1 VTGYKKFSPFLI
13 VVLFTANLHAQ
24 TSGLKFLSDVQSPTN
39 GGKIII
45 SQSDNISRLVDR
57 HLYEESKKKGIVGYR
72 IRVFSNSGA
81 LARKE
86 GEGIMAAFLQKYE
99 DIKTYFNF
107 DSPFYRLYVGD
118 FRSRSEAM
126 KYLKKIE
133 KDYPDAFIV
142 RSKINY
148 PSL

>member
-1 VTGYKKFSPFLI
+1 VTGYKRLLPFIIISLLTSNLYAQISGIKFI
-13 VVLFTANLHAQ
+13 Q
-24 TSGLKFLSDVQSPTN
+24 DVQSPIN
-39 GGKIII
+39 GGKLTIVQNDEIA
-45 SQSDNISRLVDR
+45 RLIDR

-72 IRVFSNSGA
+72 IRVFSNSGSI
-81 LARKE
+81 ARKE
-86 GEGIMAAFLQKYE
+86 GEGKMAEFIQKYE

-118 FRSRSEAM
+118 FRTRSEAM

-133 KDYPDAFIV
+133 PDFPDAFIV

>member
-1 VTGYKKFSPFLI
+1 MIFA
-13 VVLFTANLHAQ
+13 TANLYAQ
-24 TSGLKFLSDVQSPTN
+24 ISGTKFLHDIQSPVNENKITIVQSED
-39 GGKIII
+39 IV
-45 SQSDNISRLVDR
+45 RLVDR
-57 HLYEESKKKGIVGYR
+57 HLYEEGKKKGIVGYR
-72 IRVFSNSGA
+72 IRVFSNSGS

-86 GEGIMAAFLQKYE
+86 GEDTMAGFMQRYD

-118 FRSRSEAM
+118 FRTRSEAI

-133 KDYPDAFIV
+133 QNYPDAFIV

-148 PSL
+148 PAL

>member
-1 VTGYKKFSPFLI
+1 VTGYKRLLPLIFIFLI
-13 VVLFTANLHAQ
+13 AGNLCAQ
-24 TSGLKFLSDVQSPTN
+24 ISGAKFIQDVQSPVNSGSVTILQN
-39 GGKIII
+39 DEIA
-45 SQSDNISRLVDR
+45 RLVDR

-72 IRVFSNSGA
+72 IRVFSNSGS

-86 GEGIMAAFLQKYE
+86 GEGVMSEFIQKYD

-118 FRSRSEAM
+118 FRTRSEAM
-126 KYLKKIE
+126 KCLKKIE
-133 KDYPDAFIV
+133 HDFPDAFIV

>member
-1 VTGYKKFSPFLI
+1 VTGNKRLLPFIIVSLLAGNLCAQISGIKFM
-13 VVLFTANLHAQ
+13 Q
-24 TSGLKFLSDVQSPTN
+24 DVQSPTD
-39 GGKIII
+39 GGKLTIIQNDDI
-45 SQSDNISRLVDR
+45 ARLVDR
-57 HLYEESKKKGIVGYR
+57 QISEESKKKGIVGYR
-72 IRVFSNSGA
+72 IRVFSNSGST
-81 LARKE
+81 ARKE
-86 GEGIMAAFLQKYE
+86 GEGIMSEFIQKYE

-118 FRSRSEAM
+118 FRTRSEAM

-133 KDYPDAFIV
+133 QNFPDAFIV

>member
-1 VTGYKKFSPFLI
+1 VTGHKKFIPFLFI
-13 VVLFTANLHAQ
+13 LLATGNLSAQ
-24 TSGLKFLSDVQSPTN
+24 ISGMRFLHDLQLPSN
-39 GGKIII
+39 GGKITII
-45 SQSDNISRLVDR
+45 QSEDISRLTDR

-72 IRVFSNSGA
+72 IRVFSNSGSQ
-81 LARKE
+81 ARKE
-86 GEGIMAAFLQKYE
+86 GEGIMAGFLQKYE

-118 FRSRSEAM
+118 FRTRSEAM

-133 KDYPDAFIV
+133 RDYPDAFIV